1 VYQSALAMSLDYG
14 GFAPSM
20 PATID
25 PEAVENWR
33 KDLEAFLAP
42 LTRDVGDVKVTSLI
56 KERVNIREAII
67 DHVNEVHATLVVL
80 GTRGKTGLREML
92 IGTTAEKIVQN
103 APCSILAIKPDGF
116 LAAAD

>member
-1 VYQSALAMSLDYG
+1 M
-14 GFAPSM
+14 
-20 PATID
+20 
-25 PEAVENWR
+25 
-33 KDLEAFLAP
+33 
-42 LTRDVGDVKVTSLI
+42 I